1 MNFSYLPSIQEK
13 NVMRALPVIFGL
25 PEHLHNVRYL
35 WLPYTIVAR
44 RSGAS

>member
-1 MNFSYLPSIQEK
+1 MNFSYLPIIQEK
-13 NVMRALPVIFGL
+13 NAMRALPMISGL
-25 PEHLHNVRYL
+25 PEHSHNVRHL

>member
-1 MNFSYLPSIQEK
+1 MNFSYLPIVQEK
-13 NVMRALPVIFGL
+13 NAVRALPVISGL
-25 PEHLHNVRYL
+25 LEHSHNVRHL